1 VRARVRLELPCGLDD
16 LEPAEREQL
25 AKALARRVLGEGS
38 PVHGSAR
45 KVLRDKAPREMYDE
59 ASRAY
64 KRLMDRMVKEIHGV
78 LSSEPAG

>member
-1 VRARVRLELPCGLDD
+1 MRARVRLELPCGLDD

-25 AKALARRVLGEGS
+25 AKAITRRVLGEGS
-38 PVHGSAR
+38 PVR

-59 ASRAY
+59 ASQTY